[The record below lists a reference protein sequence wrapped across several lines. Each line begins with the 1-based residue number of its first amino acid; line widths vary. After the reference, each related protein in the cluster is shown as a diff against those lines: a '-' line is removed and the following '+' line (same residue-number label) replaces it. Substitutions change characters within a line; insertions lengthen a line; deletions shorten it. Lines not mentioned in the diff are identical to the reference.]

1 MACGTALMF
10 GIVLP
15 INFRSPLKANSLID
29 YWSRWHITLT
39 RTITEYIYTPFVRY
53 LLRPTTS
60 SLLIAI
66 VVSMTIAGVWH
77 GAGWTFVLFGF
88 LHGIGLTINH
98 LWRRT
103 GRKIPT
109 LISWFLTINFVNIC
123 LVFFS
128 ASSIEQ
134 SYVIISRM
142 FFDIRIG
149 STSLFQ
155 DYMAADIIK
164 IGIILVIATC
174 VTFFSPNA
182 QEILDRF
189 KLTKSR
195 IIYTSVLIVVS
206 LLFMN
211 TIAPKEFIYF
221 AF

>member
-1 MACGTALMF
+1 
-10 GIVLP
+10 
-15 INFRSPLKANSLID
+15 
-29 YWSRWHITLT
+29 
-39 RTITEYIYTPFVRY
+39 
-53 LLRPTTS
+53 
-60 SLLIAI
+60 
-66 VVSMTIAGVWH
+66 MTIAGVWH

-128 ASSIEQ
+128 ASSLEQ

-142 FFDIRIG
+142 FFDIRTG
-149 STSLFQ
+149 PTSLFQ
-155 DYMAADIIK
+155 NYMAADIIK
-164 IGIILVIATC
+164 IGMILVIATC

-189 KLTKSR
+189 RLTKSR
-195 IIYTSVLIVVS
+195 ITYTSVLIVIS

-211 TIAPKEFIYF
+211 TIVPKEFIYF